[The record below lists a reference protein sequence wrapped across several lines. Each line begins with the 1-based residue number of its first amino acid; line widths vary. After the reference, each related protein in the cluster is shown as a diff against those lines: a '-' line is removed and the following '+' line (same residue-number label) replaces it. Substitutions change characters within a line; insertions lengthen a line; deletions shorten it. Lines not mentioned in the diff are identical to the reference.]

1 MVYYTG
7 IMWEELWHAVKGS
20 LSIIPFLFLAY
31 LLIELVEEKIVDK
44 YKTKKI
50 LASPLA
56 PVVSA
61 GFGLVPQCGFSV
73 VATDL
78 FSHKFL
84 SLGSLLAVYIATSD
98 EAIPILLSQP
108 DRYVDLLLIIGIK
121 FVFAVLV
128 GIIVDL
134 IFKKYKPV
142 VQDDAIFSNIE
153 GCCGHDVEENS
164 TEQKSNWKH
173 WLLHPIIH
181 SLKVFA
187 YILVINIIFAL
198 LIVWVGEDSIINF
211 MMSTG
216 VFQPIIVSLVG
227 LIPNCASSVII
238 TELYLLGGLSFGSCI
253 AGLCVNSGIAIMVLF
268 RLNKNL
274 KQNFAI
280 LGALYFLSTALGIII
295 NLF

>member
-1 MVYYTG
+1 M
-7 IMWEELWHAVKGS
+7 
-20 LSIIPFLFLAY
+20 
-31 LLIELVEEKIVDK
+31 
-44 YKTKKI
+44 
-50 LASPLA
+50 
-56 PVVSA
+56 
-61 GFGLVPQCGFSV
+61 
-73 VATDL
+73 

-108 DRYVDLLLIIGIK
+108 NRYVDLLLIIGIK

-128 GIIVDL
+128 GIVVDL
-134 IFKKYKPV
+134 IFKKNKPV
-142 VQDDAIFSNIE
+142 ITSEATFSNVE
-153 GCCGHDVEENS
+153 GCCGHDVEEGS
-164 TEQKSNWKH
+164 HEEKASWKH
-173 WLLHPIIH
+173 WLLHPIVH

-187 YILVINIIFAL
+187 YILVVNVIFAL
-198 LIVWVGEDSIINF
+198 LVFWVGEDSLINF

-216 VFQPIIVSLVG
+216 VFQPLIAALVG

-238 TELYLLGGLSFGSCI
+238 TELYLIGGLSFGSCI

-268 RLNKNL
+268 RLNKNI

-280 LGALYFLSTALGIII
+280 LGALYFLSSILGVVI

>member
-1 MVYYTG
+1 
-7 IMWEELWHAVKGS
+7 MWEELWHALKGS
-20 LSIIPFLFLAY
+20 LMIIPFLFLAY
-31 LLIELVEEKIVDK
+31 LLIELVEEKIIDK
-44 YKTKKI
+44 YRTKKV
-50 LASPLA
+50 LSSPLA

-61 GFGLVPQCGFSV
+61 GFGLIPQCGFSV

-84 SLGSLLAVYIATSD
+84 SIGSLLAVYLATSD

-121 FVFAVLV
+121 FVFAIIV
-128 GIIVDL
+128 GIVADL

-142 VQDDAIFSNIE
+142 INEEITFSNVE
-153 GCCGHDVEENS
+153 GCCGHEVEE
-164 TEQKSNWKH
+164 ERHEEKSKLKH

-187 YILVINIIFAL
+187 YILVINVIFAML
-198 LIVWVGEDSIINF
+198 VYWVGEDAIINF

-216 VFQPIIVSLVG
+216 IFQPFFVGLVG

-238 TELYLLGGLSFGSCI
+238 TELFLMGGLSLGSCI
-253 AGLCVNSGIAIMVLF
+253 AGLCVNSGIAILVLF
-268 RLNKNL
+268 RLNKNM

-280 LGALYFLSTALGIII
+280 LGALYFLSTILGMVV

>member
-1 MVYYTG
+1 
-7 IMWEELWHAVKGS
+7 MWEELWHALKGS
-20 LSIIPFLFLAY
+20 LMIIPFLFLAY

-50 LASPLA
+50 LTSPLA

-142 VQDDAIFSNIE
+142 ITEEVTFSNVE
-153 GCCGHDVEENS
+153 GCCGHDVEEGNHEEKAS
-164 TEQKSNWKH
+164 WKH
-173 WLLHPIIH
+173 WLLHPIVH

-187 YILVINIIFAL
+187 YILVVNVIFAL
-198 LIVWVGEDSIINF
+198 LVYFVGEDSLINF

-216 VFQPIIVSLVG
+216 IFQPFIAGLVG

-238 TELYLLGGLSFGSCI
+238 TELYLIGGLSFGSCI
-253 AGLCVNSGIAIMVLF
+253 AGLCINSGIAIMVLF
-268 RLNKNL
+268 RLNKNI

-280 LGALYFLSTALGIII
+280 LGALYVLSTVLGVVI